1 MKIIWTETA
10 KKDLEKLEDETAE
23 RIIKKVE
30 DVSDF
35 PEHYLSSMSGHDLHS
50 IRIGD
55 YRAVVKKGQSEISV
69 IAVGHRKN
77 IYRHF

>member
-1 MKIIWTETA
+1 MKIVWTETA
-10 KKDLEKLEDETAE
+10 KKDLKKLERKTAK
-23 RIIKKVE
+23 RIIDKVE
-30 DVSDF
+30 DASDF
-35 PEHYLSSMSGHDLHS
+35 PEHYLSSLSGHDLYS

-55 YRAVVKKGQSEISV
+55 YRAVVDKGREEISV